1 MRRASGALLV
11 GLSLIF
17 AGAAHADAQGDR
29 FGAAGYF
36 RISTRPDLQGGNG
49 ALGFWNLYGR
59 LLNENEFGQLD
70 MRLDLLQADPGTDDP
85 FADVHARIDCTSF
98 GQADANNGSLAQC
111 HFSQFYVEAG
121 NVLFP
126 HVKFRLGTQ
135 EYYHNDL
142 GVYDFRP
149 TSLFTDTIGLSAD
162 YNTDKLEVLAL
173 VGDAGFAIRGSAY
186 DTILVAG
193 GIANFRVSNQFNFGF
208 GTELRYEPEVKGD
221 RNAPYVT
228 PNVNYEDYV
237 RGEVV
242 QRFLE
247 EHPGQENNFP
257 NPLPTSSNSWD
268 FMGFVEFGG
277 FGPIQWNTL
286 QLRFSKRHPLASTQE
301 TFGGRTYDIFI
312 KGLTDERYAL
322 GGGDQL
328 MLTVIPKKVDLVWA
342 GYAEYDLDKDNK
354 IQPGDNNRVIW
365 STVARAIVYLSPT
378 VHYLTEGSIAQE
390 HSLNGNVYRDHADSI
405 FQSTDGVSDSRGL
418 QFGDDDTRNTVQLK
432 TGFTLNPTGFGIFAR
447 PELRLLYGLQYS
459 SQQAAYGSGF
469 NTSLNQFNQFVGPE
483 RHWHSVISIEAEGWF

>member
-11 GLSLIF
+11 GLSLTF
-17 AGAAHADAQGDR
+17 AGAAHADAQADR

-36 RISTRPDLQGGNG
+36 RINTRPDLQGGNG

-59 LLNENEFGQLD
+59 LLNEGNFGQLD

-85 FADVHARIDCTSF
+85 YADVHARVDCTSF
-98 GQADANNGSLAQC
+98 GQSDANNGSLAQC

-121 NVLFP
+121 NVLLP

-162 YNTDKLEVLAL
+162 YNVDKLELL
-173 VGDAGFAIRGSAY
+173 FLIGDAGFAIHGTNY
-186 DTILVAG
+186 NTVLVG
-193 GIANFRVSNQFNFGF
+193 GAVANFRVSDHFNFG
-208 GTELRYEPEVKGD
+208 GGIEGRYEPKVEGD

-228 PNVNYEDYV
+228 ANLNYADYL
-237 RGEVV
+237 RKEIV
-242 QRFLE
+242 QNFLE
-247 EHPGQENNFP
+247 QNPGQENNFP
-257 NPLPTSSNSWD
+257 RPTATDANSWD

-286 QLRFSKRHPLASTQE
+286 QMRFSKRHPQQSTTE
-301 TFGGRTYDIFI
+301 TFNGKTYDIFI
-312 KGLTDERYAL
+312 KGITDERYAL

-328 MLTVIPKKVDLVWA
+328 MLTIVPKKLDLVWA

-354 IQPGDNNRVIW
+354 VGPSDNNRFIW
-365 STVARAIVYLSPT
+365 STLARAIYYLSPT
-378 VHYLTEGSIAQE
+378 VHYLTEGSFAYE
-390 HSLNGNVYRDHADSI
+390 HSLNGNAYRDHADSI
-405 FQSTDGVSDSRGL
+405 FNSTGGVSDSRGL
-418 QFGDDDTRNTVQLK
+418 EFGDSDLRTTVQLK

-459 SQQAAYGSGF
+459 SQQAAFGSGF
-469 NTSLNQFNQFVGPE
+469 NESLNQYNQFVGPE